1 MMSKIEAKAATAS
14 PSGSERASP
23 QPEVSAE
30 DRSKDAFFARVADVA
45 NAMIAAHGK
54 EFAIGTMVLAAKFI
68 AEDKPFANQDSRAG
82 QSATADERG

>member
-1 MMSKIEAKAATAS
+1 M
-14 PSGSERASP
+14 
-23 QPEVSAE
+23 SAE

-68 AEDKPFANQDSRAG
+68 AEGKPFVDQDNQTG
-82 QSATADERG
+82 ESATADEPG